1 MTERKPAGMTFTSW
15 IDKQIQ
21 DAAERGAFDDLP
33 GSGKPLPRRSTDDP
47 EAWAREYAL
56 REGASTDDL
65 LPAPLRLRK
74 DSAQLAET
82 VPSLP
87 SERAVRDTVAELNER
102 IMAWRKLPL
111 GPPIFVP
118 LVDADAMVERWRDG
132 HSAAE
137 PAEPARAGQP
147 GRPHRPEARRPDRPG
162 QPERRRPERLIAWAT
177 ARRSLRRNRRATGQ
191 S

>member
-21 DAAERGAFDDLP
+21 DAAERGAFDNLP
-33 GSGKPLPRRSTDDP
+33 GAGKPLPRRHADDP
-47 EAWAREYAL
+47 EAWAHEYAL
-56 REGASTDDL
+56 REGASSDDL

-74 DSAQLAET
+74 DSAQLAES
-82 VPSLP
+82 VASLP
-87 SERAVRDTVAELNER
+87 SELAVRDTVAELNDR
-102 IMAWRKLPL
+102 ILAWRRLPV

-118 LVDADAMVERWRDG
+118 LVDADAMVERWRAGQSDPVRAPG
-132 HSAAE
+132 AGRPRAAE
-137 PAEPARAGQP
+137 TRPADLTP
-147 GRPHRPEARRPDRPG
+147 

-191 S
+191 A